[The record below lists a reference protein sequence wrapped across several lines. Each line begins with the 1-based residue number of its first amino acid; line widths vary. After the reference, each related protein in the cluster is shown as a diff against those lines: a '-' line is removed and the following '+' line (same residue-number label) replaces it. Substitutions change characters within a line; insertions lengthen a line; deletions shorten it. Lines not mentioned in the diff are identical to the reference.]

1 LSRLP
6 LYEEDPMARIDQLLD
21 RLWVDYRN
29 LNPQAGAI
37 HALLESR
44 GEKVVNDHIALR
56 TFNDP
61 RIGLEALSAPFVREG
76 YVPKGDYS
84 FPEKKLD
91 ARHLEHPSGNFPR
104 VFISELR
111 VGAFSAGLHAVVK
124 RLIDAMP
131 AELPG
136 RWDFPA
142 AGRPW
147 NVSWAD
153 YESLRGESEYGAW
166 MAAFG
171 FRANHFT
178 VLVNELKT
186 FRNLVEL
193 NAFLKANGFKLNSA
207 GGEIK
212 GSPEVYLEQSSTL
225 ADIAEVRFSDGAHQ
239 IPACY
244 YEFAL
249 RHAMPDGKIYSG
261 FVEKSADKI
270 FESTHKR

>member
-1 LSRLP
+1 
-6 LYEEDPMARIDQLLD
+6 MARINELLE
-21 RLWVDYRN
+21 RLWIDYRT

-44 GEKVVNDHIALR
+44 GERIVNDHIALR
-56 TFNDP
+56 TYGDP

-76 YVPKGDYS
+76 YEPRGDYS

-91 ARHLEHPSGNFPR
+91 ARHFEHPAGTLPR
-104 VFISELR
+104 IFISELR
-111 VGAFSAGLHAVVK
+111 LESFSADFQATVK

-131 AELPG
+131 AGLPG
-136 RWDFPA
+136 RWDFPV

-147 NVSWAD
+147 SVSWSD

-166 MAAFG
+166 LAAFG

-178 VLVNELKT
+178 ILVNELKSFKT
-186 FRNLVEL
+186 LADL
-193 NAFLKANGFKLNSA
+193 NALLKRNGYKLNSA

-212 GSPEVYLEQSSTL
+212 GSPAVYLEQSSTL
-225 ADIAEVRFSDGAHQ
+225 ADVAEVSFTDGAHR

-249 RHAMPDGKIYSG
+249 RHPMPDGRLYSG

-270 FESTHKR
+270 FESTDKR